1 MASQASWRSARRR
14 REPDGVPKRPDVESR
29 DPAMSDPSPDV
40 LDRRRLEADT
50 ALHEATPRL
59 LAGFSSDPIETPRLT
74 AALRHFCD
82 AALDLLP
89 ADGVSVWLHQREDN
103 EIELVNAAGRT
114 TRMGGRIRTD
124 DAASPLVRAFRGLD
138 AVWIPGRPE
147 GSAGAIAVPLRG
159 RRRALGLLAADGV
172 RVAPSD
178 LPALLDRI
186 TRLAAPLAASIEQV
200 QLLDEVIRSRRELEN
215 TFDALTDLVAVCDRR
230 LAIVHVNDEFS
241 LRVGKSREAVIG
253 RPIADYIN
261 RDTAAWIA
269 TASAEAM
276 QHGTVLHHED
286 MDATLKGTFAFTLS
300 RRVGVD
306 GQPVGTVVLARDISE
321 HRRLELER
329 AQLNERLAHT
339 EKLAALGQFVAGVA
353 HELNNPLQG
362 VLGHID
368 LIRAGGELPK
378 QIARDL
384 RLIEREAERAAR
396 IIRDLLVFARAR
408 TPRARRP
415 IRVTTVLAKVLAL
428 RANALKAGRIE
439 LVRALPADLPKVSAE
454 ALLLQQAFLNIVL
467 NAEQALR
474 GVGGGQLFVS
484 ASLPPDANRVIV
496 TVRDTGPGIP
506 AETLPRVFEPFFT
519 TKSVGEGTGLGLAL
533 TYGIIH
539 DHGGDIV
546 VTNHPLG
553 GAQFTVY
560 LPVLPNR

>member
-1 MASQASWRSARRR
+1 
-14 REPDGVPKRPDVESR
+14 
-29 DPAMSDPSPDV
+29 MSDSSPDV
-40 LDRRRLEADT
+40 DVPNRRRLEEDA
-50 ALHEATPRL
+50 ALHEATVRL
-59 LAGFSSDPIETPRLT
+59 LAGFCSDPMETPSLA

-82 AALDLLP
+82 AALEVLP
-89 ADGVSVWLHQREDN
+89 ADGVSVWLHKREVN
-103 EIELVNAAGRT
+103 EIELANASGQTARVGS
-114 TRMGGRIRTD
+114 RIPTD
-124 DAASPLVRAFRGLD
+124 EVASPLVKALRATD
-138 AVWIPGRPE
+138 AVWIPAHPA
-147 GSAGAIAVPLRG
+147 GSAGAIVVPLRG
-159 RRRALGLLAADGV
+159 RRRALGLLTADGV
-172 RVAPSD
+172 RVASSD
-178 LPALLDRI
+178 LPALLDRM
-186 TRLAAPLAASIEQV
+186 TRLAGPLAASIEQL

-241 LRVGKSREAVIG
+241 LRVGKSREDLIG
-253 RPIADYIN
+253 RPIADYVN
-261 RDTAAWIA
+261 GGTAAWMA
-269 TASAEAM
+269 TASAEVM

-286 MDATLKGTFAFTLS
+286 TDPALKGTFAFTLS
-300 RRVGVD
+300 RRVGIN
-306 GQPVGTVVLARDISE
+306 GRPVGTVVLARDITE
-321 HRRLELER
+321 RRRLELER

-339 EKLAALGQFVAGVA
+339 EKLAALGQFVAGIA

-362 VLGHID
+362 VLGYID

-378 QIARDL
+378 PVARDL

-428 RANALKAGRIE
+428 RANALKAAQIE
-439 LVRALPADLPKVSAE
+439 LVRSLPADLPKVSGE
-454 ALLLQQAFLNIVL
+454 TLLLQQAFLNIVL
-467 NAEQALR
+467 NAEQALS
-474 GVGGGQLFVS
+474 GVGGGQLFITASVS
-484 ASLPPDANRVIV
+484 PDENRIILNI
-496 TVRDTGPGIP
+496 RDTGPGIS

-533 TYGIIH
+533 TYGIIR

-560 LPVLPNR
+560 LPVLSAPP